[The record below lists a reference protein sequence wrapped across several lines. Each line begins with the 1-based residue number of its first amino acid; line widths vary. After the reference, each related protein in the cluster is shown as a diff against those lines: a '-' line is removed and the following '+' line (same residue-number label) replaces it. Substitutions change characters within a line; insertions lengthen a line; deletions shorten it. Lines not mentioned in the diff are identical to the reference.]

1 MPLFYADRSD
11 RVVLALTGADR
22 VRFLHG
28 MVTNDIKQLATNQ
41 GCHAALLS
49 QKGRFVADLIV
60 YARPDELWV
69 ETDRTTFDKVWEIF
83 DHHLMAD
90 DVELVDR
97 RADLPLG
104 GLYAKDAAL
113 PIAAPLYGIVEH
125 AGVLVAGT
133 RELGM
138 PGLRI
143 FGAPALAAGA
153 TLLSPAELETL
164 RIEAGTPRYGLDMDE
179 ERLFLEAGIADAV
192 SYDKGCYLGQEVV
205 VRAQARGGINR
216 KLMGLLLDGDATTPL
231 PARGTKLATPQRPEA
246 GYVTSATYSP
256 TLQRP
261 VALGYVHKTAW
272 TPGTIVQLG
281 DRTATAVVTALPLVV
296 N

>member
-1 MPLFYADRSD
+1 MPLLYATRSD

-28 MVTNDIKQLATNQ
+28 MVTNDIKKLATDQ

-49 QKGRFVADLIV
+49 QKGRFVADLVV
-60 YARPDELWV
+60 YARADELWV
-69 ETDRTTFDKVWEIF
+69 ETDRATFDKVWEIF

-97 RADLPLG
+97 REDLSLS
-104 GLYAKDAAL
+104 GLYALDTSL
-113 PIAAPLYGIVEH
+113 PVDAPLYGIVEH
-125 AGVLVAGT
+125 EGALVAGT

-143 FGAPALAAGA
+143 FGSSSLGDGA
-153 TLLSPAELETL
+153 VPLSAAELETY

-205 VRAQARGGINR
+205 VRAQSRGALNR
-216 KLMGLLLDGDATTPL
+216 RLMGLVLDGDAASPL
-231 PARGTKLATPQRPEA
+231 PERGTKLATPERPEA

-256 TLQRP
+256 SLQRP
-261 VALGYVHKTAW
+261 IALGYVHKTAW

-281 DRTATAVVTALPLVV
+281 DRRATVAALPLVDRT
-296 N
+296 